1 MSVVISAKYKDG
13 IAIIADKQVTCGTTK
28 SNNGNKLQ
36 YFKYSN
42 SAIGVVGSSCTKTFK
57 PFASVKRLKFTICDK
72 DRLIALLL
80 NC

>member
-42 SAIGVVGSSCTKTFK
+42 SAIGVV
-57 PFASVKRLKFTICDK
+57 I
-72 DRLIALLL
+72 
-80 NC
+80 